1 MIAVMA
7 LAVIGL
13 LPNYPEFLDTI
24 LKILLGFAGGF
35 GAGYGLKS
43 RAGRD

>member
-13 LPNYPEFLDTI
+13 LPNYPDFLDTI

-35 GAGYGLKS
+35 GAGYGLEF
-43 RAGRD
+43 RTGRD